1 MTEFENFTVAAVQ
14 AAPHWFD
21 KAASTAKACSLIAEA
36 GARGAQLAAFG
47 ETWLPGYPFFA
58 GERGSPLVTLAR
70 AEYLANAIE
79 IPGPETDAL
88 CSAAREA
95 GIDVVI
101 GVVELDSTTRG
112 TCYCTLLFIGSGG
125 EILSRHR
132 KLKPT
137 GDERT
142 VWGEGDGV
150 GLGVHQRDYGRISG
164 LNCFEHIMMLPG
176 YVLAA
181 QGTQLHVAAWP
192 TVDSSSKGELL
203 SRAFAVQAGCY
214 VIAVGTLRPAD
225 SVPERFAEL
234 HESGWA
240 FSGNS
245 CIVDPQGDVVARAE
259 GDAETI
265 LLHEISM
272 ESVYAAKTSRDIG
285 GHYSRPDVLNLSVNR
300 KPLIRVREADVSPG
314 PAGTGAEEDA
324 D

>member
-1 MTEFENFTVAAVQ
+1 MTEFGNITVAAVQ
-14 AAPHWFD
+14 AAPQWFD
-21 KAASTAKACSLIAEA
+21 SAASTVKACSLINEA
-36 GARGAQLAAFG
+36 AAGGAQLAAFG

-58 GERGSPLVTLAR
+58 GERDSPLVRRAR

-101 GVVELDSTTRG
+101 GVVELDSTTRS
-112 TCYCTLLFIGSGG
+112 TCYCTLLFIDSSG
-125 EILSRHR
+125 EIMSRHR

-137 GDERT
+137 GAGRT

-150 GLGVHQRDYGRISG
+150 GLTVHQRDYGRISG

-176 YVLAA
+176 YALAA
-181 QGTQLHVAAWP
+181 QGTQIHVSAWP

-214 VIAVGTLRPAD
+214 VVAVGTLRTTE

-234 HESGWA
+234 HESGWT

-245 CIVDPQGDVVARAE
+245 CIVDPEGEVVARAE
-259 GDAETI
+259 GGVETI
-265 LLHEISM
+265 LLHDISM
-272 ESVYAAKTSRDIG
+272 ESVYAAKVGRDIG
-285 GHYSRPDVLNLSVNR
+285 GHYSRPDILSLNVNR
-300 KPLIRVREADVSPG
+300 KPLFRLREGDDSPEPDNPDV
-314 PAGTGAEEDA
+314 EDGV